1 MRLDLDNH
9 RDLGSDLQSGCGISM
24 TVLISNM
31 FELFLASAVVRGDG
45 TGGAFKAES
54 YKIVQT

>member
-24 TVLISNM
+24 TVLISNK
-31 FELFLASAVVRGDG
+31 FELFS
-45 TGGAFKAES
+45 S
-54 YKIVQT
+54 